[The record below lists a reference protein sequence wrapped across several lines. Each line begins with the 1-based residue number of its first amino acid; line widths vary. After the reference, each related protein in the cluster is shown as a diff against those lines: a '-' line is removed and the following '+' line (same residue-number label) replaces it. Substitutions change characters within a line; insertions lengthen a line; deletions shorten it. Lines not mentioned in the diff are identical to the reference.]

1 MKCNIC
7 YFALSW
13 KLIDFAGIVKNYPVN
28 YEANM
33 ELYENH
39 KSLALNEK
47 NVKFGGRLGDY

>member
-1 MKCNIC
+1 ML

-13 KLIDFAGIVKNYPVN
+13 KLIDFAGFVKNYPVN